1 LILARGGLSAF
12 DPKRTSQLP
21 ACSAP
26 RHGFGIERRPIQLLA
41 AGRRAYARD
50 KQKQCCP
57 PGETMS
63 CHPHLLAVS
72 LGFATLLSGAALA
85 QMPAT
90 ALTGLV
96 SSTEESAMEGV
107 LVSASKTGSA
117 ITVTVVTGKDGRF
130 SFPASKVPPGQYSL
144 RVRAVGYDLDNR
156 KTIEIPERQTTSLD
170 LKLRKTGDLAAQL
183 SNGEWLMSMPGTDQQ
198 KGQLLNCVGCH
209 TLERIVRSKY
219 DADAFLTQILP
230 RMQGYVNQSIPAHP
244 QLRRA
249 ERLMEER
256 GDQRVQVYR
265 AAAEYLSTINL
276 SAGSPWNYALKMFA
290 RPAGRATRV
299 IYTEYDLPRATISPH
314 DVIVDADGMVW
325 YSSFGEQNLGR
336 LDPKTGQVTEFP
348 IPEHKPGFPTGGL
361 GLRADKDGNLW
372 LGNMY
377 QATIIKFDRKAES
390 FKFWPLSPE
399 QNIDAAQVNMVSP
412 QSAYLDG
419 KVWTQ
424 NNGFAGVHRLDIATG
439 KIETWQPFKSAPK
452 GEVHNIYDVIPDS
465 KNNVYFTDFRHQHI
479 GRIDAKT
486 GEVKLFE
493 APTARSSPRRGS
505 MDAQDR
511 LWFGEYRGD
520 RIGMFDTK
528 TEQFKEWKIN
538 TRWASPYDV
547 ILDKNEE
554 AWTGSMV
561 TDQVTRLD
569 TKTGVMVDYLLPR
582 STNIRR
588 VFVDNRTTP
597 VTFWVG
603 NNHGASIVK
612 IEPLD

>member
-1 LILARGGLSAF
+1 MCC
-12 DPKRTSQLP
+12 RTLV
-21 ACSAP
+21 
-26 RHGFGIERRPIQLLA
+26 I
-41 AGRRAYARD
+41 
-50 KQKQCCP
+50 
-57 PGETMS
+57 
-63 CHPHLLAVS
+63 AVS
-72 LGFATLLSGAALA
+72 WAFASLVSGPALA
-85 QMPAT
+85 QTTAT
-90 ALTGLV
+90 ALTGIV
-96 SSTEESAMEGV
+96 SSTEEKAMEGV
-107 LVSASKTGSA
+107 LVSASKTGSPV
-117 ITVTVVTGKDGRF
+117 TVTVVTDKDGRF
-130 SFPASKVPPGQYSL
+130 SFPVSKLTPGQYSL
-144 RVRAVGYDLDNR
+144 GVRAVGYDVDAH
-156 KTIEIPERQTTSLD
+156 KAIEITEQKTTTLD
-170 LKLRKTGDLAAQL
+170 LQLRKTEDLAAQL
-183 SNGEWLMSMPGTDQQ
+183 SNGEWLASIPGTDQQ

-219 DADAFLTQILP
+219 DANAFLTQILP

-265 AAAEYLSTINL
+265 AAAEYLSTINR
-276 SAGSPWNYALKMFA
+276 SAGPQWSYALKTFA
-290 RPAGRATRV
+290 RPTGRATRV
-299 IYTEYDLPRATISPH
+299 IYTEYALPRETISPH
-314 DVIVDADGMVW
+314 DVIVDADGIVW

-336 LDPKTGQVTEFP
+336 LDPKSGKVTEYP

-390 FKFWPLSPE
+390 FKFWPLPPE

-412 QSAYLDG
+412 QSSHIDG

-439 KIETWQPFKSAPK
+439 KIETWEPFKNAPK
-452 GEVHNIYDVIPDS
+452 GEPHNIYDVIPDS

-479 GRIDAKT
+479 GRIDAET
-486 GEVKLFE
+486 GAVKLFE
-493 APTARSSPRRGS
+493 VPTARSSPRRGS

-520 RIGMFDTK
+520 RIGMFDTR
-528 TEQFKEWKIN
+528 TEQFKEWKLT

-547 ILDKNEE
+547 TLDKNEN
-554 AWTGSMV
+554 AWTGSMI

-569 TKTGVMVDYLLPR
+569 TKTGEMVDYLLPR

-588 VFVDNRTTP
+588 VFVDNTTTP
-597 VTFWVG
+597 VSFWIG
-603 NNHGASIVK
+603 NNHGASIIKVQ
-612 IEPLD
+612 PLD